1 MFLEQVCMPR
11 HSYRA
16 TILSP
21 YIADFIALFLTHLLR
36 LCYRQAL
43 LPKTPLLTQ
52 LLRLFFTVRGL
63 CPLNPPFDP
72 VS

>member
-1 MFLEQVCMPR
+1 MFLEQICMPR

-52 LLRLFFTVRGL
+52 LLRLFLPSGG
-63 CPLNPPFDP
+63 CAP
-72 VS
+72 

>member
-21 YIADFIALFLTHLLR
+21 YIADFIALVLTHLLR
-36 LCYRQAL
+36 ICYRQAL

-52 LLRLFFTVRGL
+52 LLRIFFYRQGAV
-63 CPLNPPFDP
+63 PPEPPF
-72 VS
+72 